1 LPHFFPVFPS
11 PFRPLSNPFQATVQF
26 QADNTHFVDI
36 GVGLLG
42 VRAGMVKDV
51 WEYAWSR
58 LGIMEGFWK
67 RQRFKG
73 IEMLEGG
80 YCLEGISA
88 DRPP

>member
-11 PFRPLSNPFQATVQF
+11 PFRPFSNPFQARVQF
-26 QADNTHFVDI
+26 QADNTHFVDM

-42 VRAGMVKDV
+42 VRAGMVKDA

-73 IEMLEGG
+73 IEMLKGG
-80 YCLEGISA
+80 YCSEGISA
-88 DRPP
+88 DRLP